1 MSTSFRVAS
10 INDIPLGKMK
20 EFKVEGK
27 TIVIANTDG
36 EFMAYDGICTHA
48 ECALAGGYLSG
59 QTITCYCH
67 GAQFDTKTG
76 EVLAPPAN
84 KPLNVYKVKIDG
96 EDLLV
101 EV

>member
-1 MSTSFRVAS
+1 MATFIKVAS
-10 INDIPLGKMK
+10 QNDIADGKMK
-20 EFKVEGK
+20 EFRVEGK

-36 EFMAYDGICTHA
+36 EFLAFDGICTHA
-48 ECALAGGYLSG
+48 HCALVGGYLDG

-67 GAQFDTKTG
+67 GAQFNTKTG

-84 KPLNVYKVKIDG
+84 SPLKVYNVKTEG